1 MIKIKINNKEYEIE
15 YYDLLKFCKELT
27 LELTNEETNRINFKE
42 YQKKYT
48 YFSPYFDYIFG
59 EQKNTVINPFYL
71 ENPKFECKDNK
82 YIITEPNNLSHIFTY
97 STDDFIGLNETN
109 KIETGFFILED
120 GTIIDNRY
128 VERHLINATTLLNNY
143 LIQDKYLCKSFF
155 RLKHDK
161 YYMFKIIDF
170 LIKEKGVI
178 YGRKDGNRI
187 LDLTINQLDI
197 TEEQLNT
204 INLLSKKYKIN
215 LCNFEVLNKY
225 NKKHIKN
232 RIYND

>member
-1 MIKIKINNKEYEIE
+1 MIKIKINSKEYEIE

-42 YQKKYT
+42 FQKKYT

-59 EQKNTVINPFYL
+59 EQKNIIINPFYL
-71 ENPKFECKDNK
+71 ENSTFECKDNK
-82 YIITEPNNLSHIFTY
+82 YNIIESNNLSHIFTY
-97 STDDFIGLNETN
+97 SNDDFIGLNKTN
-109 KIETGFFILED
+109 KIENGFFILED

-155 RLKHDK
+155 ILKHDK

-178 YGRKDGNRI
+178 YGRKDSNKI

-197 TEEQLNT
+197 TEEQLNI
-204 INLLSKKYKIN
+204 INLLSKKYNIN
-215 LCNFEVLNKY
+215 LNNFEILNKY
-225 NKKHIKN
+225 KKKCMKN
-232 RIYND
+232 RIL